1 MTQKTSGNS
10 KKWESVEWL
19 SVGDESEEPEEQE
32 DEETEDV
39 EKNKCVLDILTR
51 VGQGH
56 LNASA
61 AYSMCKSLDRDTE
74 EIKQAIAAQVA
85 QSRVNKDLIT
95 EDDIGGES

>member
-39 EKNKCVLDILTR
+39 EKNK
-51 VGQGH
+51 GG
-56 LNASA
+56 AAPSA
-61 AYSMCKSLDRDTE
+61 PSSQEVVARRRSPSTE
-74 EIKQAIAAQVA
+74 NE
-85 QSRVNKDLIT
+85 RR
-95 EDDIGGES
+95 G